1 MAAVQV
7 LPPPIRPT
15 GSYTRKRRHS
25 VSAPPPGFQLPF
37 PHAPKPVS
45 PLLTPSTATIASVT
59 PRKRV
64 STAPLS
70 PQMRPATLGQS
81 SGSRANSQRRLAT
94 YGEQGVAAASL
105 ATLEA
110 SCAATTLASCENI
123 VHQINLDEKSH
134 LRKKQRPSNVPM
146 NTSSDVESKPAL
158 WNVRTFPF
166 HRTRPGAETASRK
179 RLGIPTFNWPKPTS
193 ATVASPMSDTAM
205 MVDSDD
211 EPLSVAPLSAYESTL
226 AVVTSMSDNERSSGG
241 MLTSMPRRRRRVGT
255 AVPGYDGDAANP
267 REGSLRCRSPSPAP
281 TLCSQDAGHTP
292 KPIPK
297 PIGKMT
303 RRKSSSPPRDS
314 PPPPPRYSSP
324 LGPERHVLPP
334 RPRFPRSMNARS
346 VNELRFGKDGSR
358 IQILGE
364 RGAAADMY
372 RRVLLRSAHLS
383 ARKRELA
390 RLAKLAAQVDSS
402 DEVYVLRL
410 SDDVKGDG
418 AVGLVD
424 IKPQGQG
431 QDQDQV
437 QPQVQSTPEDVQDE
451 KMDVDTP
458 ECGDIELLPDIPD
471 MDFDE
476 AC

>member
-1 MAAVQV
+1 
-7 LPPPIRPT
+7 
-15 GSYTRKRRHS
+15 
-25 VSAPPPGFQLPF
+25 
-37 PHAPKPVS
+37 
-45 PLLTPSTATIASVT
+45 
-59 PRKRV
+59 
-64 STAPLS
+64 
-70 PQMRPATLGQS
+70 
-81 SGSRANSQRRLAT
+81 
-94 YGEQGVAAASL
+94 
-105 ATLEA
+105 
-110 SCAATTLASCENI
+110 
-123 VHQINLDEKSH
+123 
-134 LRKKQRPSNVPM
+134 
-146 NTSSDVESKPAL
+146 
-158 WNVRTFPF
+158 
-166 HRTRPGAETASRK
+166 
-179 RLGIPTFNWPKPTS
+179 
-193 ATVASPMSDTAM
+193 
-205 MVDSDD
+205 
-211 EPLSVAPLSAYESTL
+211 
-226 AVVTSMSDNERSSGG
+226 
-241 MLTSMPRRRRRVGT
+241 
-255 AVPGYDGDAANP
+255 
-267 REGSLRCRSPSPAP
+267 
-281 TLCSQDAGHTP
+281 
-292 KPIPK
+292 
-297 PIGKMT
+297 
-303 RRKSSSPPRDS
+303 
-314 PPPPPRYSSP
+314 
-324 LGPERHVLPP
+324 
-334 RPRFPRSMNARS
+334 MNARS

-372 RRVLLRSAHLS
+372 RRVILRRAHLS